1 MQNTRKIFEKKHV
14 PGNLEESSTDK
25 KKEEG
30 KIFLHKLEKTPKKKK
45 ISFRNGK
52 MTPSSRMKIQRST
65 LLCSLGRGDLEGGM
79 VWYSF
84 TAWTLGLFA
93 CQEVYDWG
101 KLMPN

>member
-52 MTPSSRMKIQRST
+52 MTPSSRKKIQRST
-65 LLCSLGRGDLEGGM
+65 LLCSLGRGDLEGGG
-79 VWYSF
+79 VWYGIVLQ
-84 TAWTLGLFA
+84 LGLSASLLARRFTTGA
-93 CQEVYDWG
+93 S
-101 KLMPN
+101 

>member
-1 MQNTRKIFEKKHV
+1 VQNTRKIFEKKHV

-52 MTPSSRMKIQRST
+52 MTPSSRKKIQRST
-65 LLCSLGRGDLEGGM
+65 LLCSLGRGDLEGG
-79 VWYSF
+79 VWNGIVLQ
-84 TAWTLGLFA
+84 LGLSASLLARRFTTGA
-93 CQEVYDWG
+93 S
-101 KLMPN
+101 